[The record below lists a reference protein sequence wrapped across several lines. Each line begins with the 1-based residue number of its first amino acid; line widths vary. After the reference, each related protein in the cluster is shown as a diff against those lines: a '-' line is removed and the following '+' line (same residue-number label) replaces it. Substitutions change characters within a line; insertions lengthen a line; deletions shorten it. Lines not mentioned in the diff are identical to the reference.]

1 VEGGAKV
8 EGAKK
13 WRGRKMGGGEK
24 GEGAKRGG
32 VYQAYYWLHTRN
44 ECRKSGNLLET
55 SVEDGKNRRNECRR
69 SETTLETSL
78 ENWTKPSKKAETMP
92 IYTRNE

>member
-1 VEGGAKV
+1 
-8 EGAKK
+8 
-13 WRGRKMGGGEK
+13 MGGGEK